1 MFPFSSLFAQV
12 PLIILAAA
20 YMIYFGAY
28 ALGKSKENIAENQ
41 PLINKNSV
49 VVNQE
54 SLNNPTFY
62 YTKYSEINE
71 DIIAVDSKSEIS
83 FGSDVLLRFY
93 VPDSKICSSFRCYY
107 LFSRPPPCLG

>member
-1 MFPFSSLFAQV
+1 V

-28 ALGKSKENIAENQ
+28 ALGKSKENIAESQ

-54 SLNNPTFY
+54 SPANSAFCYTRY
-62 YTKYSEINE
+62 YEIYE
-71 DIIAVDSKSEIS
+71 DIVPVDSKSEVSYIS
-83 FGSDVLLRFY
+83 DIILRFT
-93 VPDSKICSSFRCYY
+93 VPDSKICSCFHSYY